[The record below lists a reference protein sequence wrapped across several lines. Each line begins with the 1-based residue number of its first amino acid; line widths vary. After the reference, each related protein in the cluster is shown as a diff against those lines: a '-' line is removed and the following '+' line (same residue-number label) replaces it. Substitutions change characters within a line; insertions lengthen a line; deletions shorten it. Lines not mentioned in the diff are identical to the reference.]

1 MKKKEALR
9 WGNFIK
15 KMAFPYRIDTEM
27 QPEFWDA
34 VGALCKNSKADIS
47 KFIKGDVKSNQKIV
61 IFTDGRG
68 THRYGVE
75 HFGHYSASTVEELIV
90 EIVQEIKM
98 WHNMPQD
105 DFKMLYLMA
114 NKESYLPLLRMAEKS
129 TQK

>member
-9 WGNFIK
+9 WIDFIQ
-15 KMAFPYRIDTEM
+15 KMACPYRIDTER
-27 QPEFWDA
+27 QSKFWKA
-34 VGALCKNSKADIS
+34 VIALCKNPKSDIT
-47 KFIKGDVKSNQKIV
+47 KFIAGDVKSNQAIV

-68 THRYGVE
+68 THRYGGE
-75 HFGHYSASTVEELIV
+75 HFGHYSSSTVEELIS
-90 EIVQEIKM
+90 EIVKEIKM

-105 DFKMLYLMA
+105 DFKRLYLMA